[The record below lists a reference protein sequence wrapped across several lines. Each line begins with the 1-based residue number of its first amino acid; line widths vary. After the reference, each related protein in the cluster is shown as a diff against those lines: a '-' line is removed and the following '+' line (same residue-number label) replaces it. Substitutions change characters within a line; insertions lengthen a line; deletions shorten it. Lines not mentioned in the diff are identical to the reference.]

1 MRVLVDYAHE
11 GRAYCEYATT
21 LGAGG
26 MFVQTETPLAPGT
39 TIRVRFR
46 IRTSAEPAT
55 GPGLA
60 DLVEMEARVVWS
72 QLPDEE
78 DATRDPGMGLEF
90 TDKAAV
96 AALARRLEKLA

>member
-11 GRAYCEYATT
+11 GRARCEYATT

-39 TIRVRFR
+39 LIRVRFR
-46 IRTSAEPAT
+46 IPASADPT
-55 GPGLA
+55 GSPGLV

-72 QLPDEE
+72 QLPDPEH
-78 DATRDPGMGLEF
+78 ATRDPGMGIEF

-96 AALARRLEKLA
+96 AALARRFEKLA